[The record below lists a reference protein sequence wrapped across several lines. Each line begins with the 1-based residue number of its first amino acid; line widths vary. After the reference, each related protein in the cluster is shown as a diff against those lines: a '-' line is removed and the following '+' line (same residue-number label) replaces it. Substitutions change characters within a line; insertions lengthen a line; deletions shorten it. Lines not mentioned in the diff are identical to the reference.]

1 MNDKPAEPTAADL
14 PEGQYAIVE
23 ILGHRT
29 LIGRIDEIERFGTK
43 LLQVEPIFRGKL
55 LDPVLHHGNAIY
67 GLAPCSRE
75 TAFEKAPKQ
84 DWQLPDPVRAR
95 LEPALLAPPTRDV
108 EDVDY
113 EEEDEELPI

>member
-1 MNDKPAEPTAADL
+1 MNEARAEPTAEDL

-43 LLQVEPIFRGKL
+43 LLQIEPIFRGRL
-55 LDPVLHHGNAIY
+55 LEPVLHHGTAIY

-75 TAFEKAPKQ
+75 VAFEKAPKQ
-84 DWQLPDPVRAR
+84 DWQLPEPVRAR
-95 LEPALLAPPTRDV
+95 LEPALLAPPTHDV
-108 EDVDY
+108 EDAEY
-113 EEEDEELPI
+113 EEEELPI